1 MKKILAKT
9 RKSLL
14 KGLDEEQAYYVN
26 EVIDDINA
34 NALNCY
40 FELHNI
46 PVTDS
51 GKMRRAAL
59 FYVVASLSIM
69 KCGREFRVTEVCDE
83 VLIPVLG
90 IDKRLAVYVYRTLSR
105 QNNEWGGHKVTAWCN
120 MGLEHI
126 YID

>member
-9 RKSLL
+9 RKNLL
-14 KGLDEEQAYYVN
+14 NGLDEEQAYYVN
-26 EVIDDINA
+26 DVIDDINN

-40 FELHNI
+40 LELHHI

-51 GKMRRAAL
+51 GKMRLAAL
-59 FYVVASLSIM
+59 LYVIVSLSIL
-69 KCGREFRVTEVCDE
+69 KCGREFRVTEACNE
-83 VLIPVLG
+83 VLLPVFG
-90 IDKRLAVYVYRTLSR
+90 IDRRLAVYVYRTLSR
-105 QNNEWGGHKVTAWCN
+105 QNVWGGHKVTAWCN